1 MREQEAPCLNAKKVG
16 VLTGPDQLRL
26 SLINYLYLIRCSVSA
41 RHGVKQT
48 RLLVCSSGL
57 YKGLKLML
65 RAKESAALIAQVL
78 PYGNTSSST
87 GYPRLLAGIHTKGRF
102 CELHRR
108 SSSLVRLV
116 IVLFITFGLPPMPIL
131 IHRPYFFSTSSSPWL
146 SVISQPVSESNFKAV
161 FFFFF
166 FCRTPEAIK
175 MEEVEEC
182 VFQCLHLFYEEK
194 KKAPI
199 HFQIAF
205 LDKQEKKHNTKTV
218 DGLATINL
226 MITNLTLIRLH
237 I

>member
-1 MREQEAPCLNAKKVG
+1 MFTEQMTVRPMREQEAPCLNAKKVG

-87 GYPRLLAGIHTKGRF
+87 GSPRLLAGIHTKGLF

-108 SSSLVRLV
+108 NSSLVRLV
-116 IVLFITFGLPPMPIL
+116 IVLFITFGLPPLPIL
-131 IHRPYFFSTSSSPWL
+131 IHRPYFFFYLLFSL
-146 SVISQPVSESNFKAV
+146 AVCYFIASQ
-161 FFFFF
+161 
-166 FCRTPEAIK
+166 
-175 MEEVEEC
+175 
-182 VFQCLHLFYEEK
+182 
-194 KKAPI
+194 
-199 HFQIAF
+199 
-205 LDKQEKKHNTKTV
+205 
-218 DGLATINL
+218 
-226 MITNLTLIRLH
+226 
-237 I
+237 

>member
-1 MREQEAPCLNAKKVG
+1 MFTEQMTGRPMREQEAPCLNAKKVG

-87 GYPRLLAGIHTKGRF
+87 GSPRLLAGIHTKGLF

-108 SSSLVRLV
+108 NSSLVRLV
-116 IVLFITFGLPPMPIL
+116 IVLFITFGLPPLPIL
-131 IHRPYFFSTSSSPWL
+131 IHRPYFFTSSSPWL
-146 SVISQPVSESNFKAV
+146 SVISQPVSESNFKACFSQNTRSNKDGKSGRV
-161 FFFFF
+161 CFFF
-166 FCRTPEAIK
+166 T
-175 MEEVEEC
+175 
-182 VFQCLHLFYEEK
+182 
-194 KKAPI
+194 
-199 HFQIAF
+199 
-205 LDKQEKKHNTKTV
+205 
-218 DGLATINL
+218 LASL
-226 MITNLTLIRLH
+226 L
-237 I
+237 

>member
-87 GYPRLLAGIHTKGRF
+87 SSPRLLAGIHTKGLF

-116 IVLFITFGLPPMPIL
+116 IVLFITFGLPPLPIL
-131 IHRPYFFSTSSSPWL
+131 IHRPYFFFFFTSSSPWL
-146 SVISQPVSESNFKAV
+146 SVISQPVSESNFKAC
-161 FFFFF
+161 F
-166 FCRTPEAIK
+166 FCRTPGAIK
-175 MEEVEEC
+175 MEEKWKSG
-182 VFQCLHLFYEEK
+182 FSHLHLFYEEK
-194 KKAPI
+194 PRCIFKSLPLINKR
-199 HFQIAF
+199 
-205 LDKQEKKHNTKTV
+205 NTTQ
-218 DGLATINL
+218 
-226 MITNLTLIRLH
+226 RLQMGWRN
-237 I
+237 

>member
-87 GYPRLLAGIHTKGRF
+87 GSPRLLAGIHTKGLF

-108 SSSLVRLV
+108 NSSLVRLV
-116 IVLFITFGLPPMPIL
+116 IVLFITFGLPPLPIL
-131 IHRPYFFSTSSSPWL
+131 IHRPYFFTSSPPWL
-146 SVISQPVSESNFKAV
+146 SVISQPVSESNFKAC
-161 FFFFF
+161 FR
-166 FCRTPEAIK
+166 RTPEAMKTEKVEVCFHTCISF
-175 MEEVEEC
+175 ME
-182 VFQCLHLFYEEK
+182 K
-194 KKAPI
+194 SP
-199 HFQIAF
+199 
-205 LDKQEKKHNTKTV
+205 NTFS
-218 DGLATINL
+218 NSFP
-226 MITNLTLIRLH
+226 
-237 I
+237 

>member
-16 VLTGPDQLRL
+16 ALTGPDQLRL

-87 GYPRLLAGIHTKGRF
+87 GSPRLLAGIHTKGLF

-108 SSSLVRLV
+108 NSSLVRLV
-116 IVLFITFGLPPMPIL
+116 IVLFITFGLPPLPIL
-131 IHRPYFFSTSSSPWL
+131 IHRPYFFTSSSPWL
-146 SVISQPVSESNFKAV
+146 SVISQPVSESNFKGCFLQNTRSHKDGKKWKSV
-161 FFFFF
+161 FTLASLL
-166 FCRTPEAIK
+166 CR
-175 MEEVEEC
+175 
-182 VFQCLHLFYEEK
+182 
-194 KKAPI
+194 KAPI

-205 LDKQEKKHNTKTV
+205 LDQQDKHNTETV
-218 DGLATINL
+218 DRVAK
-226 MITNLTLIRLH
+226 LI
-237 I
+237 